1 VIGSVDLLKAFQSRA
16 ARMAVG
22 ASTVRGQ
29 RVSGIVEAARAH
41 LRDLPLEEFSVT
53 QRTAFDG
60 ELDART
66 QQLKAALPAGAR
78 RWGLARKVLN
88 IFLRDCVYS
97 VHLRDAH
104 GLGGIEDFLELPLD
118 RVTADAL
125 CLACRHKSLP
135 EWKGVRYL
143 DRRTS
148 RVYQDA
154 AQDVA
159 SAYGVARVHLDAIWW
174 SMGRDSATPTGA
186 TIRD

>member
-125 CLACRHKSLP
+125 CMADARVACIRTP
-135 EWKGVRYL
+135 P
-143 DRRTS
+143 RTS
-148 RVYQDA
+148 PRRMELHAFTWTPSGGPWAGTRRLPQ
-154 AQDVA
+154 
-159 SAYGVARVHLDAIWW
+159 ARPSVTD
-174 SMGRDSATPTGA
+174 
-186 TIRD
+186 